1 MMKTLEKIAQKFQVH
16 NKNLYIVG
24 GFCRDKILNI
34 DNSETDID
42 FTTDILPEE
51 VQNFTKTIWHIW
63 KKYWTQLILEE
74 WKTYEITTF
83 RSDIGILNNR
93 KPVEVQFTSDI
104 NLDAKR
110 RDFSCNAIY
119 FDIIN
124 NEYIDPQNWISDLKN
139 KIIRFVWNPEHRIQE
154 DALRILRFIRFK
166 NNYSL
171 SPAENNYFEI
181 IRNNIW
187 LLKNIS
193 PERIKDELDKI
204 LLWKNNIQALRDLK
218 EIWFFTVYLEELDKQ
233 SKTPWNAY
241 HLEWDVWTH
250 TLMTIEY
257 LNTMKLPEDKN
268 EKLDLYWT
276 MLLHDYTKPLC
287 YSIDK
292 KWEWHYYWHEK
303 SGAELFKSQVS
314 KQLPFSKKSIEKI
327 SWIIENHLR
336 IFKVF
341 EMKKLKSR
349 TLMMHK
355 YWPDLMIIWEADHMW
370 RIPANY
376 NLIENMHNFYNNFL
390 ETLQNK
396 KFYTGR
402 DIMKDYPH
410 LSWSAIWQ
418 KLRELNDKVLID
430 DKY

>member
-1 MMKTLEKIAQKFQVH
+1 MIKFEYISKKFKKNH
-16 NKNLYIVG
+16 KNLYIVG

-34 DNSETDID
+34 NNSKTDID
-42 FTTDILPEE
+42 FTTDALPEE
-51 VQNFTKTIWHIW
+51 VQKLTKCIWHIW
-63 KKYWTQLILEE
+63 KKYWTQLMMHE
-74 WKTYEITTF
+74 KKSYEITTF

-93 KPVEVQFTSDI
+93 KPVEVQFTPDI
-104 NLDAKR
+104 HLDAKR
-110 RDFSCNAIY
+110 RDFTCNAIY

-124 NEYIDPQNWISDLKN
+124 NEYIDPQNGILDLKN
-139 KIIRFVWNPEHRIQE
+139 KIIRFVWNPENRIQE

-166 NNYSL
+166 NKYTL
-171 SPAENNYFEI
+171 SPAESNYFEI
-181 IRNNIW
+181 IKNNIW

-204 LLWKNNIQALRDLK
+204 LVWNNNIQALKDLK
-218 EIWFFTVYLEELDKQ
+218 IIWFFTIFLEELEKQ
-233 SKTPWNAY
+233 SDTPGNAY

-257 LNTMKLPEDKN
+257 LNSMKLPENKT

-276 MLLHDYTKPLC
+276 MLLHDYTKPMC
-287 YSIDK
+287 YSQDE

-303 SGAELFKSQVS
+303 SGSELFKKNII

-336 IFKVF
+336 IFKIF
-341 EMKKLKSR
+341 EMKKIKSR
-349 TLMMHK
+349 KLMMHK
-355 YWPDLMIIWEADHMW
+355 FWPDLMIIWEADHMW

-376 NLIENMHNFYNNFL
+376 NLIEKLNNFYSDFLIILEMKNFYNWIDII
-390 ETLQNK
+390 NK
-396 KFYTGR
+396 F
-402 DIMKDYPH
+402 PH

-418 KLRELNDKVLID
+418 KLRELNDEILIHD
-430 DKY
+430 EIK